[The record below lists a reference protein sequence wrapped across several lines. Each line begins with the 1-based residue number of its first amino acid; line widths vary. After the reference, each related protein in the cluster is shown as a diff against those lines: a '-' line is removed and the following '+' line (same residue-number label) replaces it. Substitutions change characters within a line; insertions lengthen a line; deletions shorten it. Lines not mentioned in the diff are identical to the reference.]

1 MASLQEDPMEKKE
14 KVYWLRA
21 LVLGLDSWV
30 QPLISWV
37 TMGNLLNLSAPQQ
50 THLQNGKNDSN
61 ILEDCYVG

>member
-1 MASLQEDPMEKKE
+1 MEKRE
-14 KVYWLRA
+14 KDYWLRA

-37 TMGNLLNLSAPQQ
+37 TVGNLLNLSALQQ
-50 THLQNGKNDSN
+50 THLQNGKNDSS

>member
-1 MASLQEDPMEKKE
+1 MEKRE

-37 TMGNLLNLSAPQQ
+37 TVGNLLNLSALQQ
-50 THLQNGKNDSN
+50 THLQNGKNDSS

>member
-1 MASLQEDPMEKKE
+1 MEKRE

-37 TMGNLLNLSAPQQ
+37 TVGNLLNLYLVSDPYLKSK
-50 THLQNGKNDSN
+50 HHMES
-61 ILEDCYVG
+61 I

>member
-1 MASLQEDPMEKKE
+1 MEKRE

-37 TMGNLLNLSAPQQ
+37 TVGNLLNLSAPQQ
-50 THLQNGKNDSN
+50 THLQNGKNDRIS
-61 ILEDCYVG
+61 